1 MAHQMAI
8 EWFKRRSKWLELVE
22 KYDALR
28 ADPRADETAVEQ
40 AKRNIEALIAE
51 IQAAQTQ
58 SLRGEWND

>member
-51 IQAAQTQ
+51 IQAAQT
-58 SLRGEWND
+58 